1 MEDYLRGRQQ
11 RVKVGDAMSSWKS
24 NERDVPQGSVLGPL
38 FFNIFLNDLFYFVT
52 KVKINAYADDQQ
64 LYSSDTDHLALHY
77 RLNSELTVAVNW
89 FNQNG
94 LMANPGKFQSLIL
107 GSTDHD
113 FSFEVDNI
121 III

>member
-1 MEDYLRGRQQ
+1 M
-11 RVKVGDAMSSWKS
+11 
-24 NERDVPQGSVLGPL
+24 
-38 FFNIFLNDLFYFVT
+38 T

-89 FNQNG
+89 FNRNG

-107 GSTDHD
+107 CSTDHD
-113 FSFEVDNI
+113 FLFKVDNVKI
-121 III
+121 QK